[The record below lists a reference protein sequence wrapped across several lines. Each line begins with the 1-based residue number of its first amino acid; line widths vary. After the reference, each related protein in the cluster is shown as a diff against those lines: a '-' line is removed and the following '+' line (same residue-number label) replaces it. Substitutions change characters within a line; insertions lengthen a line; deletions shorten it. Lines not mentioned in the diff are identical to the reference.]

1 MFLTSLLLCWTSAT
15 RHPRTERLCRVARR
29 RPATRRNCFE
39 QLDERTLL
47 SGYTN
52 FTPIWDSNSHG
63 AHAPALNA
71 SGAVAFAWHPSVRDT
86 VVVTGDE
93 TGLRDRFQCLFCN
106 LGLASPAVSDTEDTA
121 FFASGFIGAEMHTG
135 IFRADEGGVT
145 IIAADDPDGPFIDF
159 GALGEAAPGLN
170 GAGTVAF
177 FADLSAGGSGLFLG
191 DGATTRPVVTTG
203 NLFSDLGSAPALNS
217 HEAMA
222 FRAELTLT
230 GGQTGLFLA
239 QGGWVTDIAL
249 SGDDFSAFGAAPS
262 LNEAGAVAFYATL
275 TTGARG
281 VFLWDGTTATP
292 VALSGERWMDFD
304 PAPSLNNQ
312 GDVAFLAQRPDG
324 GSHLVAV
331 VAGQAIPVIA
341 TGDSLFGSTV
351 TRLAFF
357 RQGLN
362 DADQVAFWA
371 DLADGHNYIV
381 RADYAPDPGAAAPRL
396 GSAFIGLLPGAV
408 ALAPTP
414 GVYASGSTAP
424 AAVSD
429 AAEHR
434 PQPPLTADVGFLEGV
449 LGNPCPAGLG
459 TFPQAL
465 RPPVASAAGL
475 WESPL
480 MKADP
485 WLALCRELSWV

>member
-1 MFLTSLLLCWTSAT
+1 
-15 RHPRTERLCRVARR
+15 
-29 RPATRRNCFE
+29 
-39 QLDERTLL
+39 L

-52 FTPIWDSNSHG
+52 FIPIWDSNFHG
-63 AHAPALNA
+63 AHSPALNA

-93 TGLRDRFQCLFCN
+93 TALTDRFQCLFCN
-106 LGLASPAVSDTEDTA
+106 LGLASPAINDTEDTA

-135 IFRADEGGVT
+135 IFRADAGGVT
-145 IIAADDPDGPFIDF
+145 VIAGDDPDGPFIDF
-159 GALGEAAPGLN
+159 GALGEAAPSLN

-177 FADLSAGGSGLFLG
+177 FADLTAGGNGLFLG
-191 DGATTRPVVTTG
+191 DGTTMRPVVTTG

-217 HEAMA
+217 QEAVA

-249 SGDDFSAFGAAPS
+249 SGDSFAGFGSSPS
-262 LNEAGAVAFYATL
+262 LNEAGAVAFDATL

-281 VFLWDGTTATP
+281 VFLWDGTATTP
-292 VALSGERWMDFD
+292 VALSGERWTDFD

-324 GSHLVAV
+324 GSALVAV
-331 VAGQAIPVIA
+331 VAGQATPVIA

-371 DLADGHNYIV
+371 YLADGHNYIV

-396 GSAFIGLLPGAV
+396 GPAFVGLVPGAG
-408 ALAPTP
+408 ALSPTR
-414 GVYASGSTAP
+414 GAYTSGGAAP

-434 PQPPLTADVGFLEGV
+434 TQPPLTADVGLSEGV
-449 LGNPCPAGLG
+449 LGNSSPTGLG
-459 TFPQAL
+459 AFRDSQAL
-465 RPPVASAAGL
+465 QPPVASAAGPS
-475 WESPL
+475 ESPL
-480 MKADP
+480 LNIDP
-485 WLALCRELSWV
+485 FARMV